1 MHIADGVLSA
11 PVLAAGAAAAAAGV
25 GYGLWKMDYDRV
37 PRVAVMS
44 SAFFVASLI
53 HLPIGP
59 TSVHPVLSGLIGLV
73 LGWAAF
79 PALLVALLLQAILF
93 QHGGI
98 TTLGVN
104 VVNMALPAVISY
116 GLFSRLV
123 RNRNR
128 VAAGAAAFAAG
139 ALPVA
144 LAYLLVSVCL
154 WATGKEFIGV
164 IVLGLAPNLVLMVIE
179 GALTVSAVS
188 FLRKV
193 RPELLAAP
201 WRKTNDG

>member
-11 PVLAAGAAAAAAGV
+11 PVLAVGAAAAAAGV

-53 HLPIGP
+53 HVPTGP
-59 TSVHPVLSGLIGLV
+59 TSVHPVLIGLIGLV

-104 VVNMALPAVISY
+104 VANMALPAVISY

-128 VAAGAAAFAAG
+128 VVAVAAAFAAG
-139 ALPVA
+139 AFPIA
-144 LAYLLVSVCL
+144 LAYLFVSVCL
-154 WATGKEFIGV
+154 WTTGEEFAGV
-164 IVLGLAPNLVLMVIE
+164 ILLGLGPHLLLTVIE

-193 RPELLAAP
+193 RPELLTAP
-201 WRKTNDG
+201 RRETNHG